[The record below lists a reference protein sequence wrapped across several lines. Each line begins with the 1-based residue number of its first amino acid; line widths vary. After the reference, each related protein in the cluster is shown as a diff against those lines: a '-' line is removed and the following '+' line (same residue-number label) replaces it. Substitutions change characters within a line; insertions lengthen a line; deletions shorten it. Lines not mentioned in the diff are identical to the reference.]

1 MQSLNCYSPAY
12 YVCRL
17 NRSSIFIGVLSMN
30 SPAKKFFQHTTAA
43 SIDLDQVK
51 RTHAQ
56 ANQYEIM
63 LMQLAEHKR
72 ALKEIQSREKKA
84 ELKAEILPDYIPYV
98 NGVIESDIGIQDL
111 VLMTVMVWRIDTG
124 DLAGALDIGKY
135 ALAHNLKTPEQYN
148 RDTATLLA
156 EEIAEYVI
164 AQGEDSEVFELALI
178 ADLQTKDFDM
188 PDQVRAKVHKA
199 IGLSLAS
206 KNYDLAIEHLER
218 ALELDKKSGV
228 TKILEKFKRNLKNA
242 QA

>member
-1 MQSLNCYSPAY
+1 
-12 YVCRL
+12 
-17 NRSSIFIGVLSMN
+17 MN
-30 SPAKKFFQHTTAA
+30 SPAKKFFQNTTAA
-43 SIDLDQVK
+43 SNDLDQVE
-51 RTHAQ
+51 RSHAQ

-84 ELKAEILPDYIPYV
+84 ELKAEILPDYVPYV
-98 NGVIESDIGIQDL
+98 DGVIESDIGIQDL
-111 VLMTVMVWRIDTG
+111 VLMTIMVWRIDTG
-124 DLAGALDIGKY
+124 DLRGALEIGKY
-135 ALAHNLKTPEQYN
+135 ALAHDLKTPEQYN

-164 AQGEDSEVFELALI
+164 AQGEDSDVFELALI
-178 ADLQTKDFDM
+178 TEMETRTYDM
-188 PDQVRAKVHKA
+188 PDQVRAKIHKA

-206 KNYDLAIEHLER
+206 KNYDMAIEHLER

-228 TKILEKFKRNLKNA
+228 TKLVEKFKRDLKKA